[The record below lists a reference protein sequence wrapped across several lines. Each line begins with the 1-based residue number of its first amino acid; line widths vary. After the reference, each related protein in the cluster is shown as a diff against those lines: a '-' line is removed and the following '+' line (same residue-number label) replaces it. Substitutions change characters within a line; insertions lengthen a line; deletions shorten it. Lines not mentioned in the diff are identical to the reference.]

1 MSNFHKE
8 TKKDY
13 NVTFSDDES
22 DEENKYDQTNS
33 VVALTTSFKEISN
46 FSYPMMMLFLMIMVM
61 SMMKMSYRMILT
73 EAHKTILPEMN

>member
-33 VVALTTSFKEISN
+33 VVA
-46 FSYPMMMLFLMIMVM
+46 Y
-61 SMMKMSYRMILT
+61 
-73 EAHKTILPEMN
+73 